1 MRIDYHIEHPVRLE
15 VDFEV
20 EGFTILLG
28 QSGEGKTTLLRAIA
42 GLLPAHGE
50 PFGGLLPQQRAVGYL
65 PQGYALFPH
74 LRAWENVAF
83 ALPRGPERRAQALEL
98 LARVRLVDVAEHYP
112 AALSGGQQQR
122 VALARALA
130 RKPQL
135 LLLDEPSSALDA
147 ATRDEV
153 MAELISEMHEFGLP
167 ALAVSH
173 DPHLAALADRVAVMS
188 GRRVVQQGTP
198 AEVLSRPGSAAVA
211 RLLGHRNLFN
221 ARVAGHETDTGVTL
235 LQWEAAN
242 GTILRMPRQSE
253 LAAGQLVQ
261 WMIAPTAVRLP
272 SLKPVLHR
280 SDNPVIARVE
290 SRLNLGVYFQVASA
304 VWHRAAVAG
313 RAEQSGAASRPR
325 TRARNHGRFTQRQSL
340 VLAASGLS
348 CGFSSAFC
356 NSPEP
361 GRCHWFDANGP
372 PLNIKFIPPPNK
384 FNGGL
389 SRGDWK

>member
-1 MRIDYHIEHPVRLE
+1 MRIDYSIDHPVRLE
-15 VDFEV
+15 VNFEV

-28 QSGEGKTTLLRAIA
+28 RSGEGKTTLLRAIA
-42 GLLPAHGE
+42 GLLPAQGE
-50 PFGGLLPQQRAVGYL
+50 PFGGLLPQHRAVGYL

-83 ALPRGPERRAQALEL
+83 GLPRGRQRRAQALEL

-112 AALSGGQQQR
+112 SALSGGQQQR

-147 ATRDEV
+147 ATRNEV

-188 GRRVVQQGTP
+188 GRSIVQQGTP
-198 AEVLSRPGSAAVA
+198 AEVLARPASAAVA
-211 RLLGHRNLFN
+211 RLLGHRNLFT
-221 ARVAGHETDTGVTL
+221 ARVAGQEISGITL
-235 LQWEAAN
+235 LRWEAVN
-242 GTILRMPRQSE
+242 GTTLRLPQQSG

-272 SLKPVLHR
+272 SLESDQHHM
-280 SDNPVIARVE
+280 DNPVTGRVE
-290 SRLNLGVYFQVASA
+290 SRLNLGAHFQVALRCGTERLWLSA
-304 VWHRAAVAG
+304 PSNLVRHHGLETG
-313 RAEQSGAASRPR
+313 REITVDLHSD
-325 TRARNHGRFTQRQSL
+325 
-340 VLAASGLS
+340 GLL
-348 CGFSSAFC
+348 CWPHQG
-356 NSPEP
+356 
-361 GRCHWFDANGP
+361 
-372 PLNIKFIPPPNK
+372 
-384 FNGGL
+384 
-389 SRGDWK
+389 